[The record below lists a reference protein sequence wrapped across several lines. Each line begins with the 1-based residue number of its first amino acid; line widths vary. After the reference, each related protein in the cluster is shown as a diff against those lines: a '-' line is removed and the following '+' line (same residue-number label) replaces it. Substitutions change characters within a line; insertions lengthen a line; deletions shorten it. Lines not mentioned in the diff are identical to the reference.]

1 MSIYMDNKILIILGM
16 VLLILIILNHVT
28 IVTSNPNQTNSQS
41 TQSSQSNKS
50 ASCSQTAFGCCP
62 DGVNS
67 KINYYGTNCPPYN
80 PGPGYPTNTPPPPPP
95 SQ

>member
-1 MSIYMDNKILIILGM
+1 MSIYMDNKILIILGII
-16 VLLILIILNHVT
+16 LLVLIILNNVT
-28 IVTSNPNQTNSQS
+28 IVTSNSS
-41 TQSSQSNKS
+41 DSSQSSQSSQSSNSSNS

-80 PGPGYPTNTPPPPPP
+80 PGPGYPTNPPPP
-95 SQ
+95 Q

>member
-1 MSIYMDNKILIILGM
+1 MNKIMSIYMDNKILVILGII
-16 VLLILIILNHVT
+16 LLILIILNHVT
-28 IVTSNPNQTNSQS
+28 IVTTNTSETNNQT
-41 TQSSQSNKS
+41 SSKS

-80 PGPGYPTNTPPPPPP
+80 PGPGYPTNPPPPPP
-95 SQ
+95 PPQ